1 MGVVSKSYIKLV
13 MNNIS
18 KHISYDEAVRSY
30 TAMKYGIENIPNEY
44 QLKNMILLAE
54 AVFEPLREFVGV
66 PIGITSFFRSKALNS
81 KLKGSR
87 TSQHMA
93 NNGAAMDMDASIY
106 GRITNLDIFY
116 YIKENLDFD
125 QLIAEHPDENGNPAW
140 IHVSFKDKGNRK
152 QVFVSQF
159 NRNGR
164 VEYIKSSKK

>member
-1 MGVVSKSYIKLV
+1 MGLVSKDYIKYI
-13 MNNIS
+13 MDKIS
-18 KHISYDEAVRSY
+18 EHITYEEATKSY
-30 TAMKYGIENIPNEY
+30 TALKYGIDNIPNED

-54 AVFEPLREFVGV
+54 AVFEPLRTFIGV

-93 NNGAAMDMDASIY
+93 NNGAAIDLDASIY

-116 YIKENLDFD
+116 YIKENLEFD
-125 QLIAEHPDENGNPAW
+125 QLIAEHPDEEGNPAW
-140 IHVSFKDKGNRK
+140 IHVSYKEKNNRK

-159 NRNGR
+159 NNHGK
-164 VEYIKSSKK
+164 VIYIKSN